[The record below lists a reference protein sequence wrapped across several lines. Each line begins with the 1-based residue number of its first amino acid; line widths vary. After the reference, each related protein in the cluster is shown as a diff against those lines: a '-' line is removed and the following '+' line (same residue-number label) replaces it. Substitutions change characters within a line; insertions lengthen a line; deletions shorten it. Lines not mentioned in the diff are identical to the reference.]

1 MVNVGQVAMKI
12 AGRDAGQLCV
22 VVDVIDSK
30 QVLIDGAVRRRK
42 CNIKHLELLGKDVK
56 IKKGASGDE
65 VRKAL
70 AQLGFNIREVKD
82 TKKKEKKA
90 NKDPFCDGKIAAGH
104 QVIVP
109 HVANTVR
116 VRRMVLVDFHIYFP

>member
-90 NKDPFCDGKIAAGH
+90 KPTKLRKTKKPESK
-104 QVIVP
+104 VESKKSKK
-109 HVANTVR
+109 
-116 VRRMVLVDFHIYFP
+116 